1 MGSVEIV
8 ANDRLDTWYDKV
20 KYLAIVRASCA
31 YVENMCEKFV
41 REKKLTPDAGAYYKG
56 KYTKEIESYSAVIK
70 RSYILAG
77 GRVESLIRVLAKCI
91 RGAFNRRARELNLG
105 SYLSLYINALEKI
118 TASISGTEEIN
129 ERLRAGEA
137 KNTNAEETK
146 SITQTQV
153 KEEPAAPIKEE
164 PKPALEEPVVAAAPS
179 AADIARER
187 LERINSQLE
196 TGKTDKTVTLEE
208 RTKKLVEKENLEKVI
223 SSQKAQGT
231 PAPTAATIKPA
242 PTAAAIKPAPKP
254 VNTAPQA
261 QKTVQQNVVAP
272 QTATMTLEQK
282 VKQMEATQSAVKP
295 KVQEAKKTTVG
306 SATGG
311 LNDISRLKSLTD
323 DKK

>member
-20 KYLAIVRASCA
+20 KYLAIVRASCT
-31 YVENMCEKFV
+31 YVENMCERFV

-56 KYTKEIESYSAVIK
+56 KYTKEIESYAAVIK
-70 RSYILAG
+70 RAYILAG

-91 RGAFNRRARELNLG
+91 RGAFNKRARELNLG
-105 SYLSLYINALEKI
+105 SYLSLYISALEKI

-129 ERLRAGEA
+129 ERLRAGET
-137 KNTNAEETK
+137 KNANVEETK
-146 SITQTQV
+146 SITLTQV
-153 KEEPAAPIKEE
+153 KEEPVAPAKEE
-164 PKPALEEPVVAAAPS
+164 PLPASEPAVSAAPS

-196 TGKTDKTVTLEE
+196 SGKTDKTVTLEE
-208 RTKKLVEKENLEKVI
+208 RTKKLVEKEDLEKVI
-223 SSQKAQGT
+223 NSQKTQEVQS
-231 PAPTAATIKPA
+231 PAMAAV
-242 PTAAAIKPAPKP
+242 KP
-254 VNTAPQA
+254 VQKPLNAAPEA
-261 QKTVQQNVVAP
+261 QKPVQQKVVTP
-272 QTATMTLEQK
+272 QTSTMTLEQK
-282 VKQMEATQSAVKP
+282 VKQMEANQSAVKP

>member
-1 MGSVEIV
+1 MGNVEIV

-20 KYLAIVRASCA
+20 KYLAIVRASCT
-31 YVENMCEKFV
+31 YVENMCERFV

-56 KYTKEIESYSAVIK
+56 KYTKEIESYAAVIK
-70 RSYILAG
+70 RAYILAG

-91 RGAFNRRARELNLG
+91 RGAFNKRARELNLG
-105 SYLSLYINALEKI
+105 SYLSLYISALEKI

-137 KNTNAEETK
+137 KNANVEETK
-146 SITQTQV
+146 SITLMQI
-153 KEEPAAPIKEE
+153 KEEPAAPAKEE
-164 PKPALEEPVVAAAPS
+164 PSPASEPMVSAAPS

-196 TGKTDKTVTLEE
+196 SGKTDKTVTLEE
-208 RTKKLVEKENLEKVI
+208 RTKKLVEKEDLEKVI
-223 SSQKAQGT
+223 NSQKAQEAKS
-231 PAPTAATIKPA
+231 PVMAAV
-242 PTAAAIKPAPKP
+242 KP
-254 VNTAPQA
+254 VQKPLNAAPEA
-261 QKTVQQNVVAP
+261 QKPVQQKVVTP
-272 QTATMTLEQK
+272 QTSTMTLEQK

>member
-20 KYLAIVRASCA
+20 KYMAIVRASCT

-41 REKKLTPDAGAYYKG
+41 REKKLTADAGAYYKG
-56 KYTKEIESYSAVIK
+56 KYTKEIESYSSVIK
-70 RSYILAG
+70 RAYILAG

-91 RGAFNRRARELNLG
+91 RGAFNKRARELNLG
-105 SYLSLYINALEKI
+105 SYLSLYISALEKI

-129 ERLRAGEA
+129 ERLRAGET
-137 KNTNAEETK
+137 KNANVEETK
-146 SITQTQV
+146 SIMPVQV
-153 KEEPAAPIKEE
+153 KEETAAPIREE
-164 PKPALEEPVVAAAPS
+164 ARPVQAEEPVVAAAPS

-196 TGKTDKTVTLEE
+196 SGKTDKTVTLEE
-208 RTKKLVEKENLEKVI
+208 RTKKLVEKEDLEKVI
-223 SSQKAQGT
+223 NSEKEKVAPARAAVAVKPVQKPVT
-231 PAPTAATIKPA
+231 PAAQPQKPA
-242 PTAAAIKPAPKP
+242 QPSVA
-254 VNTAPQA
+254 
-261 QKTVQQNVVAP
+261 AP

-282 VKQMEATQSAVKP
+282 VKQMEATQSVVKP

-311 LNDISRLKSLTD
+311 LNDISRLKSLTG